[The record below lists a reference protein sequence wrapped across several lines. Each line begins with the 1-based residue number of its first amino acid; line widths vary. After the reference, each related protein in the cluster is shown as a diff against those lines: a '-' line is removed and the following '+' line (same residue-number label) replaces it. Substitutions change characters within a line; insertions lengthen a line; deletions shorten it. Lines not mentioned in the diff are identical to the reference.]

1 MANHLSR
8 FVGVGAGAFAFAG
21 AVALVGLM
29 LAAGGCQQQAGTAE
43 QLPAANF
50 NGPVVVAPPP
60 APVAPPQNQAPK
72 PPPVEAR
79 PRTSPPLAGI
89 PRDWTPGARANNW
102 RWIVLHHSATPAGG
116 AKTFDKMHK
125 QKGWDELG
133 YHFVIGNGTDTAD
146 GQVEVG
152 PRWTKQK
159 HGAHAKTPDNR
170 FNERGIG
177 ICLVGNFDN
186 ERPTRAQVA
195 ALNRLVAWLMK
206 TYHLSAGDVLGH
218 EATGRATECP
228 GKFMDVASV
237 RRAAGQMAGVEAS
250 QPMAQTA
257 GGEMIRER

>member
-8 FVGVGAGAFAFAG
+8 YIGVGAG
-21 AVALVGLM
+21 ALVGLM
-29 LAAGGCQQQAGTAE
+29 LAAGGCQQQPATVE

-50 NGPVVVAPPP
+50 NGPLVVAPAP
-60 APVAPPQNQAPK
+60 APVETPKVAPK
-72 PPPVEAR
+72 PPSPPVDNR
-79 PRTSPPLAGI
+79 PKASPPLVGI
-89 PRDWTPGARANNW
+89 PRDWTPGARANDW

-159 HGAHAKTPDNR
+159 HGAHAKTPDNQ
-170 FNERGIG
+170 FNMHGIG

-186 ERPTRAQVA
+186 ERPTRAQLA
-195 ALNRLVAWLMK
+195 ALNRLVAFLMK
-206 TYHLSAGDVLGH
+206 TYHVSPGKVLGH

-228 GKFMDVASV
+228 GKFLDVASV
-237 RRAAGQMAGVEAS
+237 RRAAGQMAGVEAA

-257 GGEMIRER
+257 GVEMLRGR